1 MSDEKDKIS
10 KAGLGKL
17 VYSDDSPQTRKARGE
32 ASDAEAEVDEESDDS
47 FPASDPPSFTSA
59 ESTKTDD
66 TPS

>member
-1 MSDEKDKIS
+1 MSDEKDKNS
-10 KAGLGKL
+10 QAGLGKL

-32 ASDAEAEVDEESDDS
+32 SSDAEAEVDEESDDS